1 MKRIFLPLTEGTIRK
16 LKAGD
21 EIELWGT
28 LYTAR
33 DRAHQRLTE
42 TLKKR
47 KRPPIALAG
56 QVIYYTGPT
65 AKRPGWAIGSCGPT
79 TSSRMDA
86 FTPLLLSKGVKAMI
100 GKGDRSPEVIKAIK
114 KQGAVYLVTPG
125 GIGALL
131 CQKVHTAQIV
141 AYKDL
146 GPEAIYKLQVRAF
159 PVTVA
164 IDWRGNSIFRRYGE
178 RRRKK

>member
-1 MKRIFLPLTEGTIRK
+1 MKKIFLPLTERTIRK
-16 LKAGD
+16 LKVGD

-47 KRPPIALAG
+47 KRPPIPLAG

-86 FTPLLLSKGVKAMI
+86 FSPLLLSKGVKAMI
-100 GKGDRSPEVIKAIK
+100 GKGERSPEVVEAIK
-114 KQGAVYLVTPG
+114 RYGAVYLVTPG

-131 CQKVHTAQIV
+131 SQKVHTAEII

-146 GPEAIYKLQVRAF
+146 GPEAIYRLQVRAF
-159 PVTVA
+159 PATVA